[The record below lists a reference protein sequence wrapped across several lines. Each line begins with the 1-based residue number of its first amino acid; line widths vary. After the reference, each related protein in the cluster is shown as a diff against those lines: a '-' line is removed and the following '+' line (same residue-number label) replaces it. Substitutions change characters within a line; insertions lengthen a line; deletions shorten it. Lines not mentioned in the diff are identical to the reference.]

1 METANDLKKAMVSG
15 LFNIYAKGLEVPE
28 ELKALETEV
37 IKNIA
42 LPLFSE
48 NLGQTM
54 NAVGQAE
61 QMAMMMQQAQQGGE
75 EGAPMEEG
83 MEEGM
88 EGQMQEQEVPQEE
101 MQEEQITETEQPQ

>member
-61 QMAMMMQQAQQGGE
+61 QMAMMMQQAQQQGQ
-75 EGAPMEEG
+75 PMEEG
-83 MEEGM
+83 MEEQMQGQM
-88 EGQMQEQEVPQEE
+88 QGQMQEEEVPQEE
-101 MQEEQITETEQPQ
+101 MQEQITETEQPQ